1 MRINRPYIYTQE
13 LDEKTTCDLDAI
25 VVQKTEDKEKGII
38 DSWMN
43 KYSNS
48 IDVRVSVNKSESTKK
63 VIDIVTQHF
72 ENAGI
77 SVNTNDGYITYVSYE
92 YNSSK
97 YIPYDDWVENIY
109 CANEAFVGKVYECI
123 IVTKKDE
130 NLKGGNMEVY
140 NKNPNTFFHL
150 IGYEQEERDVYELT
164 TGKVMTFNGETYH
177 KLQTFAGN
185 GSFNF
190 IIVTLYD
197 TNTDDGSEKWLNEM
211 A

>member
-1 MRINRPYIYTQE
+1 MITKIPCIYTQE
-13 LDEKTTCDLDAI
+13 LDEKTTNDLDAI

-38 DSWMN
+38 DEWIN

-48 IDVRVSVNKSESTKK
+48 TDVRVSVNKSESTRK
-63 VIDIVTQHF
+63 VIDAVRVHF

-77 SVNTNDGYITYVSYE
+77 SVDPNDGYITYVSYE

-109 CANEAFVGKVYECI
+109 CANEAFSNIHECI
-123 IVTKKDE
+123 IVTRKDE

-140 NKNPNTFFHL
+140 NKNPETFFHF
-150 IGYEQEERDVYELT
+150 IGYDQEEKYVYEMA
-164 TGKVMTFNGETYH
+164 TGKIVILKGNVHH
-177 KLQTFAGN
+177 KLQEFAGN
-185 GSFNF
+185 GIFNF
-190 IIVTLYD
+190 IIVRLYD
-197 TNTDDGSEKWLNEM
+197 ISEKCLNEM